1 MAGSVILIA
10 PNGFKGT
17 LSSVRAARA
26 MRLGVRRVR
35 PKAAVLDFPMS
46 DGGRGFLDALKRL
59 HPDLRRRQA
68 KVRPP
73 VGRPFVGVFLEDP
86 DGVAYAEMA
95 TASGV
100 HLVPEAARRPG
111 DLSSYGT
118 GEMLCA
124 IMARRNIQTI
134 FVGLGDTATLDGGA
148 GLLKALGVRAVNR
161 HGEPVPPGNHGLSQT
176 ARLDLSVKH
185 PALRAFQ
192 TRGGRLVCAC
202 DVRNPLL
209 GPDGAAYTFGLQKGA
224 TPDELPQLEANLR
237 HWADVLEGAFGR
249 RVRDLPGAGAAGG
262 AGFALAA
269 GLRAELISGAQLLIG
284 RPAFQAALAA
294 ATVVL
299 TGEGCLDRQ
308 SLAGKTTGCLAALG
322 RARNVPVVTFAG
334 RVALEEAEW
343 RAAGFTAVYE
353 LPPHAPRQA
362 GRVLA
367 TCVAAALA
375 RDGFGADG
383 ADGTDG
389 DPLV

>member
-17 LSSVRAARA
+17 LSSVRVARA
-26 MRLGVRRVR
+26 MQQGVRRVR
-35 PKAAVLDFPMS
+35 PTAAVMNFPMS
-46 DGGRGFLDALKRL
+46 DGGRGFLDALRRL

-73 VGRPFVGVFLEDP
+73 VGRPFAGVFLEGS

-100 HLVPEAARRPG
+100 HLVPEAARRPAE
-111 DLSSYGT
+111 LSSYGT
-118 GEMLCA
+118 GQLLCA
-124 IMARRNIQTI
+124 IMARPNIHTI
-134 FVGLGDTATLDGGA
+134 IIGLGDTATLDGGA
-148 GLLKALGVRAVNR
+148 GILKALGVWAMNR
-161 HGEPVPPGNHGLSQT
+161 HGEPIPPGNRGLADV
-176 ARLDLSVKH
+176 ARLDSSAVQ

-192 TRGGRLVCAC
+192 TRGGRLICAC

-237 HWADVLEGAFGR
+237 HWADVVEDTSGR
-249 RVRDLPGAGAAGG
+249 RARDLPGAGAAGG

-269 GLRAELISGAQLLIG
+269 WLGAELVSGAQLVTD
-284 RPAFQAALAA
+284 RPPFQAALAQA
-294 ATVVL
+294 KVIL
-299 TGEGCLDRQ
+299 TGEGRLDRQ
-308 SLAGKTTGCLAALG
+308 SLAGKTTACLAAAG
-322 RARNVPVVTFAG
+322 RARNVPVVAFAG
-334 RVALEEAEW
+334 RVALDETEW

-353 LPPHAPRQA
+353 LPPHAPRQVKQ
-362 GRVLA
+362 VLV

-375 RDGFGADG
+375 RDGFGADV
-383 ADGTDG
+383 TNG
-389 DPLV
+389 DRPLV